1 MKALI
6 TGGAGFIGG
15 NLAHRLKRE
24 GHDVTAV
31 DNLFLGRKENLP
43 SGVHFEQ
50 LDCAEPAFLDRMKG
64 QAWDAVYHL
73 AGASSAPMFDDDP
86 LLAAKAVA
94 AFQNSLEVARESGAK
109 VAFASTSSLY
119 ARSPKPFRE
128 DMHVTPG
135 TLYEFSK
142 LAMEELGMAYTARYG
157 LDVVAFR
164 FFSVYGP
171 RERHKGR
178 FANIVSQ
185 FLWDMQAGKSPV
197 VYGDG
202 KQTRDFTHVDDLLE
216 GILLASAK
224 GKGFQVYNIGT
235 AIEHDFNDVVRL
247 LNEALGTTIE
257 AKHVPNPVKNY
268 VAETLADN
276 AKLVKLGWKPKVRLE
291 AGIQRLVTEGRSV

>member
-15 NLAHRLKRE
+15 NLAHRLKAS
-24 GHDVTAV
+24 GHDVTVV

-43 SGVHFEQ
+43 AGVHFQ
-50 LDCAEPAFLDRMKG
+50 HLDCADPEFLRVCKG
-64 QAWDAVYHL
+64 EKWDAVFHL
-73 AGASSAPMFDDDP
+73 AGASSAPMFETQP
-86 LLAAKAVA
+86 ELASQAVL
-94 AFQNSLEVARESGAK
+94 AFQNSLEVARASGAK

-119 ARSPKPFRE
+119 ARSPKPFHE

-142 LAMEELGMAYTARYG
+142 LAMEELACTYNARYG

-171 RERHKGR
+171 RELHKGR
-178 FANIVSQ
+178 YANIVSQ
-185 FLWDMQAGKSPV
+185 FLWDMQTGKSPV

-202 KQTRDFTHVDDLLE
+202 NQTRDFTHVEDLID
-216 GILLASAK
+216 GILLVSAK

-235 AIEHDFNDVVRL
+235 GIEHDFNQVVAL
-247 LNEALGTTIE
+247 LNEALGTHIT
-257 AKHVPNPVKNY
+257 AKHVPNPVQNY

-276 AKLVKLGWKPKVRLE
+276 QKLSLLGWKPKVPLQ
-291 AGIQRLVTEGRSV
+291 AGIKQLVAPAT